1 VQPVTRRIENKERKL
16 FNLKLVFGNKYL
28 KQQSAEENLEENLSV
43 VSPECETHTPGCCEA
58 KAQVECSGM
67 KD

>member
-1 VQPVTRRIENKERKL
+1 M